1 MKVTF
6 HRVWSHTLSILLLII
21 FLVISFS
28 GCASMRA
35 VNDINT
41 NPDNLMRGD
50 PENTSR
56 AIKYLNE
63 VLENPEGREVRAYN
77 RRAYSPETAKNLF
90 LFHSFYVF
98 LKDGKLEHT
107 LVYTVTPKGSVRNG
121 NWMLDALSDIDSY
134 NLYLAGDNIWD
145 VEEYTNRHGKTLD
158 LVLTTEKI
166 LKRVKANFT
175 FFGPSSVRDMPW
187 YHLAWIAL
195 APPPI
200 LSLSSVLLFSIHA
213 DNCTSAVVETMVWK

>member
-1 MKVTF
+1 
-6 HRVWSHTLSILLLII
+6 
-21 FLVISFS
+21 
-28 GCASMRA
+28 MRA

-121 NWMLDALSDIDSY
+121 NWMLDALSDID
-134 NLYLAGDNIWD
+134 LYR
-145 VEEYTNRHGKTLD
+145 T
-158 LVLTTEKI
+158 
-166 LKRVKANFT
+166 
-175 FFGPSSVRDMPW
+175 
-187 YHLAWIAL
+187 
-195 APPPI
+195 
-200 LSLSSVLLFSIHA
+200 
-213 DNCTSAVVETMVWK
+213 

>member
-1 MKVTF
+1 
-6 HRVWSHTLSILLLII
+6 
-21 FLVISFS
+21 
-28 GCASMRA
+28 MRA
-35 VNDINT
+35 VNEINT

-145 VEEYTNRHGKTLD
+145 VEEYTNRHGKTFGFGLD
-158 LVLTTEKI
+158 YGKDSETGQGEFHVLWPIE
-166 LKRVKANFT
+166 RSGHAMV
-175 FFGPSSVRDMPW
+175 SSGLDCVGATSHP
-187 YHLAWIAL
+187 L
-195 APPPI
+195 
-200 LSLSSVLLFSIHA
+200 SVLGTSLF
-213 DNCTSAVVETMVWK
+213 DPCG